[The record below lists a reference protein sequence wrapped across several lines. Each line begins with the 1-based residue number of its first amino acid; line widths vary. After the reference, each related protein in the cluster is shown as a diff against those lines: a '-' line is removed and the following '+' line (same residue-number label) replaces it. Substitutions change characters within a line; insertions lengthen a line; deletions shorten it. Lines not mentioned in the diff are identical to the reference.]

1 MIFLNIKNAI
11 INFLYDNNY
20 FISFFKDSIYI
31 YNYERIIN
39 LSENKITLKIEN
51 FTIDII
57 GNNLKITQMNN
68 IELLIEGNIKNIGKK
83 WKVIY

>member
-1 MIFLNIKNAI
+1 MNIKNAI
-11 INFLYDNNY
+11 INFLYDKNY
-20 FISFFKDSIYI
+20 FITFFEDSIYI
-31 YNYERIIN
+31 YNYESIIN
-39 LSENKITLKIEN
+39 LSENKITLIIEN

-83 WKVIY
+83 

>member
-11 INFLYDNNY
+11 INFLYDKNY
-20 FISFFKDSIYI
+20 FITFFEDSLYI
-31 YNYERIIN
+31 YNYESIIN

-83 WKVIY
+83 

>member
-1 MIFLNIKNAI
+1 MLNIKNTI
-11 INFLYDNNY
+11 IDFLYDKNY
-20 FISFFKDSIYI
+20 FISFFEDSIYI
-31 YNYERIIN
+31 YNYESIIN
-39 LSENKITLKIEN
+39 LSENKITLKIED

>member
-1 MIFLNIKNAI
+1 MNIKNAI

-83 WKVIY
+83 

>member
-1 MIFLNIKNAI
+1 MNIKNAI
-11 INFLYDNNY
+11 INFLYDKNY
-20 FISFFKDSIYI
+20 FISFFEDSIYI
-31 YNYERIIN
+31 YNYESIIN
-39 LSENKITLKIEN
+39 LSENKITLIIED

-83 WKVIY
+83 

>member
-83 WKVIY
+83 

>member
-11 INFLYDNNY
+11 INFLYDKNY
-20 FISFFKDSIYI
+20 FISFFEDSIYI
-31 YNYERIIN
+31 YNYESIIN